1 MSESP
6 LSPHAVPT
14 IAHAQT
20 KAVALL
26 LLAGTL
32 LVLFVLYVM
41 QARGV
46 FPENQQLLL
55 VAENAE
61 GVTVGSDLS
70 FSGFP
75 IGRVSR
81 IELAEDGKAHI
92 HLDIPVAQARWLRTS
107 SIFTLERSVVGS
119 AKLRAYSG
127 MLDDPQLPDGAR
139 RDVLIGDA
147 AAGVPELVATAHK
160 LIDNLERLSNADSA
174 LSGTLA
180 NLQQFSASLNGKHG
194 ALGAL
199 LGNDKDVAKVIASLE
214 QTRALLVDA
223 RASLQK
229 LDASLVNMQAISSD
243 LRPIVDDAKAIS
255 GNVRGASE
263 DLDALRAEVDLNLR
277 KVSGMVDELNRKWP
291 FAREQKLELP

>member
-1 MSESP
+1 M
-6 LSPHAVPT
+6 
-14 IAHAQT
+14 
-20 KAVALL
+20 
-26 LLAGTL
+26 
-32 LVLFVLYVM
+32 
-41 QARGV
+41 
-46 FPENQQLLL
+46 
-55 VAENAE
+55 
-61 GVTVGSDLS
+61 
-70 FSGFP
+70 
-75 IGRVSR
+75 
-81 IELAEDGKAHI
+81 
-92 HLDIPVAQARWLRTS
+92 
-107 SIFTLERSVVGS
+107 
-119 AKLRAYSG
+119 
-127 MLDDPQLPDGAR
+127 
-139 RDVLIGDA
+139 
-147 AAGVPELVATAHK
+147 ATAHK
-160 LIDNLERLSNADSA
+160 RIDNLERLSNADSA

-199 LGNDKDVAKVIASLE
+199 LGNEKDVAKVVASLE

>member
-1 MSESP
+1 MTDPSHTP
-6 LSPHAVPT
+6 NAQPG

-20 KAVALL
+20 KAAALL
-26 LLAGTL
+26 VLAAAL
-32 LVLFVLYVM
+32 FVLFVLYVM

-46 FPENQQLLL
+46 FAENQSLLL
-55 VAENAE
+55 VADNAE
-61 GVTVGSDLS
+61 GVSIGSDLT

-92 HLDIPVAQARWLRTS
+92 YLDVPVAQARWLRVS
-107 SIFTLERSVVGS
+107 SIFTLERNVVGS
-119 AKLRAYSG
+119 ARLRAYSG
-127 MLDDPQLPDGAR
+127 ILDDPALPDGAR
-139 RDVLIGDA
+139 REVLIGDA
-147 AAGVPELVATAHK
+147 ASGVPELVATAHK
-160 LIDNLERLSNADSA
+160 LIQNLEQLSSADSA

-199 LGNDKDVAKVIASLE
+199 LGNEKDVGKVIASLE

-223 RASLQK
+223 RGSLQK
-229 LDASLVNMQAISSD
+229 LDAALVDLKAIGQEV
-243 LRPIVDDAKAIS
+243 RPIVEDARAIS
-255 GNVRGASE
+255 GNVRVASE

-277 KVSGMVDELNRKWP
+277 KVSGLVDELNRKWP
-291 FAREQKLELP
+291 FAREQDLKLP